1 MRRLK
6 AIFWNAQEHRL
17 RAGWRLVVQLVLF
30 VLVQIVLGVVSTVL
44 GKRPVS
50 VLAVI
55 ALYPMLGAALIWF
68 VARFVDHRRAANY
81 GFRLNSGWWA
91 SFAFGTL
98 LGAGLMTGI
107 FFTERL
113 AGWIVVSAA
122 VPTDSGFAPATGALL
137 SLVFYLTVAWMEEF
151 TFRGYQLRNLS
162 EGFVGAWM
170 GPQTAI
176 VGALLVSSGLF
187 GLLHA
192 TNPNATLVSTLNIM
206 LAGVLLGLPYV
217 LTGEL
222 AVSIGLHLSWN
233 FFQGTVYGFP
243 VSGSAPSRRL
253 LTIEQ
258 SGPELWTG
266 GAFGPEGGLIGIVAV
281 VIGCGLIP
289 AWVKS
294 RKRKLGID
302 VDLARYEPRA
312 TPATSHDPL
321 AEAPLRDSET
331 A

>member
-6 AIFWNAQEHRL
+6 AIFWNGQEHRL
-17 RAGWRLVVQLVLF
+17 RAGWRLVVQLLLF
-30 VLVQIVLGVVSTVL
+30 ILVQIALGVVSTVL

-50 VLAVI
+50 VVAVI

-68 VARFVDHRRAANY
+68 VGRFVDHRRAANY
-81 GFRLNSGWWA
+81 GFHLNSGWWA
-91 SFAFGTL
+91 SFAFGAL

-107 FFTERL
+107 FITERL
-113 AGWIVVSAA
+113 AGWIVASAA
-122 VPTDSGFAPATGALL
+122 VPTDTGFAPLTGALL

-151 TFRGYQLRNLS
+151 TFRGYELRNLS
-162 EGFVGAWM
+162 EGFVGAWV
-170 GPQTAI
+170 GPRAAI
-176 VGALLVSSGLF
+176 VGALLISSGLF

-192 TNPNATLVSTLNIM
+192 TNHNATLVSTLNIM
-206 LAGVLLGLPYV
+206 LAGVLLALPYV

-233 FFQGTVYGFP
+233 FFQGTVFGFP
-243 VSGSAPSRRL
+243 VSGSAPTRRL
-253 LTIEQ
+253 MTIEQ
-258 SGPELWTG
+258 SGPEAWTG

-281 VIGCGLIP
+281 LIGCGLIP
-289 AWVKS
+289 LWVNS
-294 RKRKLGID
+294 RKRNVSID

-312 TPATSHDPL
+312 APAMPHGQL
-321 AEAPLRDSET
+321 AEAPLVDSET